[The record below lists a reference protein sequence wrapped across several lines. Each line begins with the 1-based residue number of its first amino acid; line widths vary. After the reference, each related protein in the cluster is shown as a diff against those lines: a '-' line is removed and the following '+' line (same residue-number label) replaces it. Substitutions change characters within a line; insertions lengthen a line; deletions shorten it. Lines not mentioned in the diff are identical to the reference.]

1 MQHWIVDAGGQM
13 LPNWS
18 AAMPAAILVGRQ
30 APGIVPPATSGIVWI
45 RLRTGETLATALP
58 GTAPGAAQK
67 LVILADDPNSAL
79 VMQAL
84 AAGAAGCCNTH
95 AAPAVLRQV
104 ALVVSN
110 GGLWIGQH
118 LLQQVVGSTSRLLA
132 RRQAGTAINAD
143 WATPLS
149 EREQQVARLVADGA
163 SNREVAERLAISE
176 RTAKAHLSSIFEKLA
191 VRDRLQLSL
200 RVNSFAP
207 PDR

>member
-1 MQHWIVDAGGQM
+1 MRKTYVRPLDLRQGRVDMAHGSGGRAMAQLIEELFARHLGNDYLAQGDDGAL
-13 LPNWS
+13 LP
-18 AAMPAAILVGRQ
+18 
-30 APGIVPPATSGIVWI
+30 
-45 RLRTGETLATALP
+45 
-58 GTAPGAAQK
+58 APGAGQK
-67 LVILADDPNSAL
+67 LVILADDPDSSL
-79 VMQAL
+79 VLQAL

-110 GGLWIGQH
+110 GGLWIGQN

-132 RRQAGTAINAD
+132 RRQPETAGDQD
-143 WATPLS
+143 WAAPLS
-149 EREQQVARLVADGA
+149 ARERQVARLVAGGA

-176 RTAKAHLSSIFEKLA
+176 RTAKAHLTSIFEKLE

>member
-13 LPNWS
+13 LANWS
-18 AAMPAAILVGRQ
+18 AALPAAILVDRTEAGRV
-30 APGIVPPATSGIVWI
+30 IPAVSGIVWI
-45 RLRTGETLATALP
+45 RLRAGETPPAVMP
-58 GTAPGAAQK
+58 GTGQK
-67 LVILADDPNSAL
+67 LVILADDPDPAL
-79 VMQAL
+79 IMQAL

-95 AAPAVLRQV
+95 AAPDVLRQV

-110 GGLWIGQH
+110 GGLWIGQQ
-118 LLQQVVGSTSRLLA
+118 LLQQVVGSTARLLA
-132 RRQAGTAINAD
+132 RRTDNDD
-143 WATPLS
+143 WSAPLS
-149 EREQQVARLVADGA
+149 ERERQVARLVASGA

-176 RTAKAHLSSIFEKLA
+176 RTAKAHLSSIFQKLA

>member
-1 MQHWIVDAGGQM
+1 MQHWIVDAGAQL
-13 LPNWS
+13 LPNWK
-18 AAMPAAILVGRQ
+18 AAMPEAILVGRLEPGSLLPV
-30 APGIVPPATSGIVWI
+30 APGVVWI
-45 RLRTGETLATALP
+45 RLRAGESLAAALP
-58 GTAPGAAQK
+58 GSGTGVAQK
-67 LVILADDPNSAL
+67 MVILADDPDSAL
-79 VMQAL
+79 VMQSL

-110 GGLWIGQH
+110 GGLWIGQN

-132 RRQAGTAINAD
+132 RRQPETAGDQD
-143 WATPLS
+143 WAAPLS
-149 EREQQVARLVADGA
+149 ARERQVARLVAGGA

-176 RTAKAHLSSIFEKLA
+176 RTAKAHLTSIFEKLE